1 MHVGCTEEIDRRV
14 RNFFY
19 GVQHLKSIELIL
31 LHEIK
36 FVNLRRKDGWAY
48 VIQPYEIGIL

>member
-48 VIQPYEIGIL
+48 LIQPYEIGIL